1 MDPMPEQL
9 KVNMSQYEDS
19 KFIDLRISAE
29 NVIDDSDNQQSV
41 VTDSAAL
48 MTERTENTIWEEQ
61 SMNHSM
67 QTNSTIYEIMQLAK
81 FYQERNLSRK
91 ERGLFELFPS
101 SYNPRL
107 EEDDYEEEDLPEVYE
122 PYLPP

>member
-1 MDPMPEQL
+1 MNVPNFNMFDSKDSMDPMPEQL

-48 MTERTENTIWEEQ
+48 MTERTENTI
-61 SMNHSM
+61 
-67 QTNSTIYEIMQLAK
+67 
-81 FYQERNLSRK
+81 
-91 ERGLFELFPS
+91 
-101 SYNPRL
+101 
-107 EEDDYEEEDLPEVYE
+107 
-122 PYLPP
+122 